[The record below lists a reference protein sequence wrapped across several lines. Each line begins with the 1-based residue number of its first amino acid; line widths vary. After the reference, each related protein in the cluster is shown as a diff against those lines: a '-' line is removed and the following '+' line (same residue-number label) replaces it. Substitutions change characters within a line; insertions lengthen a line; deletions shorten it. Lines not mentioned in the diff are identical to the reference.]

1 MNPPEPINI
10 GASRQIGHY
19 ADAIRVPAGYER
31 IITSRRPGLTAEHEL
46 PGNVNEQAREPWQ
59 NVAAPSTAGQDPGAP
74 PRTEGGERDLA
85 RRSSLRG
92 STP

>member
-1 MNPPEPINI
+1 MNPPEPVNI

-19 ADAIRVPAGYER
+19 GDAIRVPAGYEQ
-31 IITSRRPGLTAEHEL
+31 IITSGRPGLTAEREL
-46 PGNVNEQAREPWQ
+46 PGNVTEQAREPWQ
-59 NVAAPSTAGQDPGAP
+59 DAGVPSTAGQDPGAP

-85 RRSSLRG
+85 RRRSLRE

>member
-10 GASRQIGHY
+10 GVSRQIGHY
-19 ADAIRVPAGYER
+19 ADAIRVPAGYEQ
-31 IITSRRPGLTAEHEL
+31 IITSGRPGLTAQREL
-46 PGNVNEQAREPWQ
+46 PGNVTEQAREPWQ
-59 NVAAPSTAGQDPGAP
+59 DAGAPSTTRQDPGAP

-85 RRSSLRG
+85 RRRNRRG

>member
-19 ADAIRVPAGYER
+19 ADAIRVPAGYEQ
-31 IITSRRPGLTAEHEL
+31 IITSRRPGLTAEREL
-46 PGNVNEQAREPWQ
+46 PGNATEQAREPRQ
-59 NVAAPSTAGQDPGAP
+59 DVGVPSTTGQDPGTP
-74 PRTEGGERDLA
+74 PRTEGGERALA
-85 RRSSLRG
+85 RRRSLRG

>member
-1 MNPPEPINI
+1 MNPPDRINI

-31 IITSRRPGLTAEHEL
+31 IITSRRPGLTAEHKL
-46 PGNVNEQAREPWQ
+46 PGNVTEQAREPWQ
-59 NVAAPSTAGQDPGAP
+59 NAAAPSTTGQDPGAP
-74 PRTEGGERDLA
+74 PRTEGGERDVP
-85 RRSSLRG
+85 RRRSLRG

>member
-10 GASRQIGHY
+10 GVSRQIGHY
-19 ADAIRVPAGYER
+19 ADAIRVPAGYEQ
-31 IITSRRPGLTAEHEL
+31 ILTSRKPGLTAEHEL
-46 PGNVNEQAREPWQ
+46 PGNVTEQARKPWQ
-59 NVAAPSTAGQDPGAP
+59 NVAVPSTTGQNPGAP

-85 RRSSLRG
+85 RHRSLRE

>member
-1 MNPPEPINI
+1 MNPPEPVNI

-19 ADAIRVPAGYER
+19 ADAIRVPAGYEQT
-31 IITSRRPGLTAEHEL
+31 ITSRRPRLTAEHEL
-46 PGNVNEQAREPWQ
+46 PGNATEQAREPWQ
-59 NVAAPSTAGQDPGAP
+59 NVAAPSTTGQDPGAP

-85 RRSSLRG
+85 RRRSLRG